1 MLIDFIA
8 IACFWTANL
17 LLFQLTAKYL
27 YAFLHNSC
35 SRSEKKT
42 DKSLIVEGN
51 CCEGAKIE

>member
-8 IACFWTANL
+8 IACFWAANL
-17 LLFQLTAKYL
+17 SLFLLTAKYL
-27 YAFLHNSC
+27 SPFLHNSC
-35 SRSEKKT
+35 LRSEKKT